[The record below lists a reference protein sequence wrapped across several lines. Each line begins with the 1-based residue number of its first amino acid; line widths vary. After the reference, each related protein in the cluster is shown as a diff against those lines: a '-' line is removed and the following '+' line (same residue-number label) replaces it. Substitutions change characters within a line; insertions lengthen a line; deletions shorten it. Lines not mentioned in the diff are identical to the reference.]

1 MTMFSILSLQNKQQF
16 LQKNTK
22 HEINIISITCN
33 LSIMQAYA
41 DQQTILFYDVFK
53 RFNIRLILRPGNE
66 VITLVC

>member
-41 DQQTILFYDVFK
+41 DQ
-53 RFNIRLILRPGNE
+53 
-66 VITLVC
+66 